1 MTRLSINEMT
11 TYRWSFEEDVA
22 RYKAAG
28 VAGMGVWRQKLSDFG
43 EERGV
48 ELLADS
54 GLRVS
59 NVLWAG
65 GFTGS
70 EGRNFRESLEDAR
83 DALRLSGAVRADC
96 LVLYSGARCG
106 HTHNHARRLV
116 RDALRELA
124 PLAEELGV
132 ALALE
137 PLDAACA
144 GECTFL
150 TDMDATL
157 ELLHSVGSSAARL
170 VFDTYHFGHVA
181 AVRERLA
188 ELAPWIGVV
197 HLGDSRTPPQAEQNR
212 CLLGDGRV
220 PVGEIVHRLEN
231 AGYKGY
237 YDVELLGEEVE
248 SADYE
253 HVIAH
258 SQRTFAQW
266 LELCG
271 C

>member
-1 MTRLSINEMT
+1 MARLSINEMT

-28 VAGMGVWRQKLSDFG
+28 VAGIGVWRQKLSDFG

-54 GLRVS
+54 GLQVS

-83 DALRLSGAVRADC
+83 DALRLCGALRADC
-96 LVLYSGARCG
+96 LVLYSGSRSG

-124 PLAEELGV
+124 PMAEDLHV

-137 PLDAACA
+137 PLDTACA

-150 TDMDATL
+150 TDLDETL
-157 ELLHSVGSSAARL
+157 TVLQSVGSPAAKL
-170 VFDTYHFGHVA
+170 VFDTYHFGHAA
-181 AVRERLA
+181 AVRDRLP

-197 HLGDSRTPPQAEQNR
+197 HLGDGRELPRAEQNR
-212 CLLGDGRV
+212 CLLGDGCV
-220 PVGEIVHRLEN
+220 PVGEIVQRLES
-231 AGYKGY
+231 AGYKGF

-253 HVIAH
+253 QVIRH